1 MNGRWPIAISPDI
14 IQHSSLIIHLLVV
27 ICRAKVRF
35 TTLLVAVAMNIHE
48 YQGKEILK
56 KYGVRIQEGIVA
68 ESPEKAVEAAKQ
80 IMAQTGSKYVVVKSQ
95 IHAGGRGK
103 GQIVGST
110 QRGVALAKSV
120 DDVRDIT
127 KNLIGNVLVTH
138 QTGPEGKKVSKVLV
152 AQDVFYPGA
161 TEPKE
166 MYIGI
171 LLDRNK
177 GCNVIMASTE
187 GGMDIEE
194 VAANTPEKIVKEWI
208 DPAVGLQPFQARKV
222 AFGLG
227 LQGEAFKEMVK
238 FVTALYKAYVDIDAS
253 MFEINPVL
261 KTSDNKILAV
271 DAKVNLDDNA
281 LYRHPDLAN
290 LRDLAEEDPLE
301 VEASSN
307 DLNYVKLDGNVG
319 CMVNGAGLAMATMD
333 IIKLSG
339 GEPANFLDVGG
350 GANAKTVEAGFRII
364 LKDPNVKAILIN
376 IFGGIVRCDRVATG
390 VVEAYKA
397 IGDIPIPIIV
407 RLQGTNA
414 EEGARIIDES
424 GLKVFSAVLLKEA
437 AEKVKQVLQGTAGT
451 AA

>member
-1 MNGRWPIAISPDI
+1 MDI
-14 IQHSSLIIHLLVV
+14 IHHSSFIIHQFVLT
-27 ICRAKVRF
+27 CRAKVRF
-35 TTLLVAVAMNIHE
+35 TTLLVAVVMNIHE

-103 GQIVGST
+103 GRIVGSE
-110 QRGVALAKSV
+110 QRGVALAKSA
-120 DDVRDIT
+120 DEVRDIA

-138 QTGPEGKKVSKVLV
+138 QTGPEGKKVSKVLI

-161 TEPKE
+161 SEPKE
-166 MYIGI
+166 MYLGI

-208 DPAVGLQPFQARKV
+208 DPAFGLQPFQARKV

-238 FVTALYKAYVDIDAS
+238 FVTALYKAYVETDAS

-281 LYRHPDLAN
+281 LYRHPDLGN
-290 LRDLAEEDPLE
+290 LRDFKEEDPLE
-301 VEASSN
+301 VEASAN

-424 GLKVFSAVLLKEA
+424 GLKVYSAVLLKEA
-437 AEKVKQVLQGTAGT
+437 AEKVEQVLKGIAN
-451 AA
+451 